1 MAAEALSSPAGAA
14 DLALPVRR
22 RSAPLIHARGSA
34 PPKAREATSV
44 GAKFGGLPTREGV
57 GPSCVSLPAGN
68 WPTITE
74 FLVQRFPDIPR
85 AMWLERMAAAEV
97 VDEFGEA
104 VTPARTYRGH
114 MRLYYYRSLPAET
127 RIPFDEELLFQDDHL
142 VVVDKPHFLPVTPSG
157 HYLQETLLVRLKN
170 RLGIAELSPI
180 HRIDRETAGMVL
192 FSVRPPERAAYQDL
206 FRQRE
211 VSKWYEAIAP
221 WRPEL
226 TFPRVRTSRIVEG
239 QPFFRQA
246 EVAGVANSE
255 TRIELLEVSGPL
267 ARYGL
272 SPVTGKKH
280 QLRVH
285 MYALGLPIVNDRVY
299 PPLDPTPEDDYRYP
313 LQLLAQRIAFDDP
326 FTGQRRQFSS
336 NRRLEL
342 P

>member
-1 MAAEALSSPAGAA
+1 M
-14 DLALPVRR
+14 
-22 RSAPLIHARGSA
+22 SAN
-34 PPKAREATSV
+34 
-44 GAKFGGLPTREGV
+44 KFGGLPTREGV
-57 GPSCVSLPAGN
+57 GPSCVSLPAGD
-68 WPTITE
+68 WPTITD

-85 AMWLERMAAAEV
+85 SMWLHRMAAGEV
-97 VDEFGEA
+97 FDEFGEA
-104 VTPARTYRGH
+104 VTPARAYRGH
-114 MRLYYYRSLPAET
+114 MRLYYYRTLPAET

-170 RLGIAELSPI
+170 RLGIEGLSPI
-180 HRIDRETAGMVL
+180 HRIDRETAGLVL
-192 FSVRPPERAAYQDL
+192 FSVQPQERAAYQDL

-221 WRPEL
+221 WRDDL
-226 TFPRVRTSRIVEG
+226 TFPRVCTSRIVEG

-246 EVAGVANSE
+246 EIAGTPNSE
-255 TRIELLEVSGPL
+255 TWIEVLEVQGPL

-285 MYALGLPIVNDRVY
+285 MHALGLPIVNDRVY

-313 LQLLAQRIAFDDP
+313 LQLLAKNIAFDDP
-326 FTGQRRQFSS
+326 FTGERRQFSS
-336 NRRLEL
+336 KRRLDL

>member
-1 MAAEALSSPAGAA
+1 MKDKPAL
-14 DLALPVRR
+14 
-22 RSAPLIHARGSA
+22 
-34 PPKAREATSV
+34 
-44 GAKFGGLPTREGV
+44 GGLPTREGV
-57 GPSCVSLPAGN
+57 GPSCVSLPAGH
-68 WPTITE
+68 WSTITE

-104 VTPARTYRGH
+104 VTPARAYRGH
-114 MRLYYYRSLPAET
+114 MRLYYYRTLPAET
-127 RIPFDEELLFQDDHL
+127 RIPFDEELLFQDEHL

-157 HYLQETLLVRLKN
+157 HYLQETLLVRLKK

-180 HRIDRETAGMVL
+180 HRIDRETAGLVL
-192 FSVRPPERAAYQDL
+192 FSVQAQERAAYQDL

-211 VSKWYEAIAP
+211 VSKGYEAIAP

-226 TFPRVRTSRIVEG
+226 TFPQVRTSRIVEG

-246 EVAGVANSE
+246 EVAGAANSE
-255 TRIELLEVSGPL
+255 THIELLEVSGPL

-299 PPLDPTPEDDYRYP
+299 PPLEPTPEDDYRFP
-313 LQLLAQRIAFDDP
+313 LQLLAQAISFDDP
-326 FTGQRRQFSS
+326 FTGERRQFNSR
-336 NRRLEL
+336 RRLEL

>member
-1 MAAEALSSPAGAA
+1 MKDKPAL
-14 DLALPVRR
+14 
-22 RSAPLIHARGSA
+22 
-34 PPKAREATSV
+34 
-44 GAKFGGLPTREGV
+44 GGLPTREGV

-68 WPTITE
+68 WSTITD

-85 AMWLERMAAAEV
+85 GMWLDRMAAGEV
-97 VDEFGEA
+97 FDEFGEA
-104 VTPARTYRGH
+104 VTPARAYRGH
-114 MRLYYYRSLPAET
+114 MRLYYYRTLPAET
-127 RIPFDEELLFQDDHL
+127 RIPFDEELLFQDEHL
-142 VVVDKPHFLPVTPSG
+142 VVVDKPHFLPVIPSG

-180 HRIDRETAGMVL
+180 HRIDRETAGLVL
-192 FSVRPPERAAYQDL
+192 FSVQPQERAAYQDL

-221 WRPEL
+221 WRAEL
-226 TFPRVRTSRIVEG
+226 AFPRVCTSRIVEG

-246 EVAGVANSE
+246 EVPGTPNSE
-255 TRIELLEVSGPL
+255 TRIEVLEVSGSL

-285 MYALGLPIVNDRVY
+285 MFSLGLPIVNDRVY
-299 PPLDPTPEDDYRYP
+299 PPLNPTPEDNYRYP

-326 FTGQRRQFSS
+326 FTGEHRQFSS
-336 NRRLEL
+336 KRCLEL

>member
-1 MAAEALSSPAGAA
+1 MKDKPAL
-14 DLALPVRR
+14 
-22 RSAPLIHARGSA
+22 
-34 PPKAREATSV
+34 
-44 GAKFGGLPTREGV
+44 GGLPTREGV
-57 GPSCVSLPAGN
+57 GPSCVSLPTGN
-68 WPTITE
+68 WSTITD
-74 FLVQRFPDIPR
+74 FLAQRFPDIPR
-85 AMWLERMAAAEV
+85 AVWLERMAAGEV
-97 VDEFGEA
+97 FDEFGEA
-104 VTPARTYRGH
+104 VTPARAYRGH
-114 MRLYYYRSLPAET
+114 MRLYYYRTLPAET

-170 RLGIAELSPI
+170 RLGVAGLSPI
-180 HRIDRETAGMVL
+180 HRIDRETAGLVL
-192 FSVRPPERAAYQDL
+192 FSVQPQERAAYQDL

-221 WRPEL
+221 WRDDL
-226 TFPRVRTSRIVEG
+226 TFPRVCASRIVEG

-246 EVAGVANSE
+246 EVAGPPNSE
-255 TRIELLEVSGPL
+255 THIELLEISGPL

-285 MYALGLPIVNDRVY
+285 MHALGLPIVNDRVY

-313 LQLLAQRIAFDDP
+313 LQLLARRIAFDDP
-326 FTGQRRQFSS
+326 FTGKRREFSS
-336 NRRLEL
+336 KRCLEL

>member
-1 MAAEALSSPAGAA
+1 MKDKPAL
-14 DLALPVRR
+14 
-22 RSAPLIHARGSA
+22 
-34 PPKAREATSV
+34 
-44 GAKFGGLPTREGV
+44 GGLPMRDGV
-57 GPSCVSLPAGN
+57 GPSCVSLPAGH
-68 WPTITE
+68 WPTLTD

-85 AMWLERMAAAEV
+85 AMWLERMAAGEIF
-97 VDEFGEA
+97 DEFGEA
-104 VTPARTYRGH
+104 VTPARAYRGH
-114 MRLYYYRSLPAET
+114 MRLYYYRTLPAET
-127 RIPFDEELLFQDDHL
+127 RIPFDEELLFQDEHL

-180 HRIDRETAGMVL
+180 HRIDRETAGLVM
-192 FSVRPPERAAYQDL
+192 FSVQAQERAAYQDL

-211 VSKWYEAIAP
+211 VSKGYEAIAP

-226 TFPRVRTSRIVEG
+226 TFPRVCTSRIVEG

-246 EVAGVANSE
+246 EVAGTANSE
-255 TRIELLEVSGPL
+255 THIELLEVSGPL

-285 MYALGLPIVNDRVY
+285 MYALGLPIVNDCVY

-313 LQLLAQRIAFDDP
+313 LQLLAKNIAFDDP
-326 FTGQRRQFSS
+326 FTGERRQFSS
-336 NRRLEL
+336 KRRLDL

>member
-1 MAAEALSSPAGAA
+1 MKTRPAL
-14 DLALPVRR
+14 
-22 RSAPLIHARGSA
+22 
-34 PPKAREATSV
+34 
-44 GAKFGGLPTREGV
+44 GGLPTREGV

-68 WPTITE
+68 WDTITD

-85 AMWLERMAAAEV
+85 AMWLERMATGEV
-97 VDEFGEA
+97 FDEFGEA
-104 VTPARTYRGH
+104 VTPARAYRGH
-114 MRLYYYRSLPAET
+114 MRLYYYRTLPAET
-127 RIPFDEELLFQDDHL
+127 RIPFDEELLFQDEHL

-170 RLGIAELSPI
+170 RLGIAGLSPI
-180 HRIDRETAGMVL
+180 HRIDRETAGLVL
-192 FSVRPPERAAYQDL
+192 FSVRPEERAAYQDL

-221 WRPEL
+221 WREDL
-226 TFPRVRTSRIVEG
+226 TFPRVCTSRIVEG
-239 QPFFRQA
+239 QPFFRQT
-246 EVAGVANSE
+246 EVPGTPNSE
-255 TRIELLEVSGPL
+255 THIELLEVSGPL

-313 LQLLAQRIAFDDP
+313 LQLLAQSIAFDDP
-326 FTGQRRQFSS
+326 FTGERRQFTSK
-336 NRRLEL
+336 RRLKL